1 MADLSNVRVN
11 GARLWDS
18 LMEMAKIGATPKG
31 GCKRLTLT
39 DLDAQARTL
48 FRRWCEEAGCTV
60 KVDEMGSMF
69 ARRRGEDD
77 ALAPVMVG
85 SHLDTQPTGGKFD
98 GVLGV
103 LGALE
108 LVRSL
113 NDLKIKTRRPIEVA
127 NWTNEEGSRYAPA
140 MIASGVFAGAY
151 TKDFAYSRLD
161 AEGKTLGDE
170 LKRIGFQGE
179 EPVGGR
185 PVHAFFELHIEQGP
199 ILEDESIDVGVVTHG
214 QGQRWY
220 EIRLTGFESHA
231 GSTPMPRRK
240 DALLGAARIV
250 ELVNRIGLSK
260 APLGVSTVG
269 MLNTYP
275 NSRNVIPGE
284 VFMTCE
290 FRYPVDSTLTE
301 MDAALRE
308 GVEAIAK
315 TIGLTYDLQ
324 QVFYYPPVT
333 FDAGCV
339 AAVRAAAERFGYSH
353 RDIVSGAGHDACY
366 IARVAPTSMVFT
378 PCVDGISHNEAE
390 DISQEWATA
399 GANVLMHAVLEKAE
413 IVS

>member
-1 MADLSNVRVN
+1 MADLSNVRIN
-11 GARLWDS
+11 GGRLWDS

-39 DLDAQARTL
+39 DLDKQSRDL
-48 FRRWCEEAGCTV
+48 FRRWCEAEGCTV
-60 KVDEMGSMF
+60 KVDEMGNMF
-69 ARRRGEDD
+69 ARRPGEDET
-77 ALAPVMVG
+77 LPPVMVG

-98 GVLGV
+98 GALGV

-108 LVRSL
+108 VVRSL
-113 NDLKIKTRRPIEVA
+113 NDLRIKTRHPIEVA

-140 MIASGVFAGAY
+140 MVSSGVFAGVY
-151 TKDFAYSRLD
+151 TKEFAYSRVD
-161 AEGKTLGDE
+161 SEGKALGDE
-170 LKRIGFQGE
+170 LKRIGFKGA

-250 ELVNRIGLSK
+250 ELVNAIGLSK

-269 MLNTYP
+269 MLNSYP

-284 VFMTCE
+284 VFMTSE
-290 FRYPVDSTLTE
+290 FRHPDDATLSE
-301 MDAALRE
+301 MDAALKE
-308 GVEAIAK
+308 GVEKIASA
-315 TIGLTYDLQ
+315 IGLAADIK
-324 QVFYYPPVT
+324 QVFYYAPVA
-333 FDAGCV
+333 FDEGCV
-339 AAVRAAAERFGYSH
+339 SAVRRAAKHLGLSH

-366 IARVAPTSMVFT
+366 LARVAPTSMIF
-378 PCVDGISHNEAE
+378 
-390 DISQEWATA
+390 
-399 GANVLMHAVLEKAE
+399 
-413 IVS
+413 

>member
-1 MADLSNVRVN
+1 MADLSNIRVN
-11 GARLWDS
+11 GPRLWDA
-18 LMEMAKIGATPKG
+18 LMEMAKIGATAKG

-39 DLDAQARTL
+39 DLDKQGREL
-48 FRRWCEEAGCTV
+48 FARWCEKEGCTV
-60 KVDEMGSMF
+60 KVDEMGNMF
-69 ARRRGEDD
+69 ARRAGIDD
-77 ALAPVMVG
+77 TLAPVMMG

-108 LVRSL
+108 VIRSL
-113 NDLKIKTRRPIEVA
+113 NDLNIVTRRPIEIA

-151 TKDFAYSRLD
+151 SKEFAYARVD

-170 LKRIGFQGE
+170 LTRIGYRGS

-185 PVHAFFELHIEQGP
+185 PIHAFFELHIEQGP
-199 ILEDESIDVGVVTHG
+199 ILEDEAIEIGVVTHG

-231 GSTPMPRRK
+231 GTTPMPRRK

-250 ELVNRIGLSK
+250 ELVNAIGIAQ
-260 APLGVSTVG
+260 APLAVSTVG
-269 MLNTYP
+269 MLNPHP

-290 FRYPVDSTLTE
+290 FRHPINATLDA
-301 MDAALRE
+301 MDGALKAGVAEIVARNGLKSDIRE
-308 GVEAIAK
+308 
-315 TIGLTYDLQ
+315 
-324 QVFYYPPVT
+324 VFFYPPVA
-333 FDAGCV
+333 FDAAC
-339 AAVRAAAERFGYSH
+339 VRAVCNAAQHLGLSH

-366 IARVAPTSMVFT
+366 IARVAPTSMIFT
-378 PCVDGISHNEAE
+378 PCVDGVSHNESE
-390 DISQEWATA
+390 DIRQEWSTA

-413 IVS
+413 IVG